1 MKYILQG
8 IGDYCRDCWHD
19 WLRNRVM
26 AYGGR
31 VYDHCSV
38 YDHANQ
44 GAYGW
49 VLSDAWKEGSVWHYL
64 IQRKLT
70 QKDNK

>member
-8 IGDYCRDCWHD
+8 IGDYCKDCWHD

-31 VYDHCSV
+31 VYDRCSK
-38 YDHANQ
+38 H
-44 GAYGW
+44 GW
-49 VLSDAWKEGSVWHYL
+49 YLSDAWKEGGLLHYI
-64 IQRKLT
+64 IQRKLAK
-70 QKDNK
+70 KDNK